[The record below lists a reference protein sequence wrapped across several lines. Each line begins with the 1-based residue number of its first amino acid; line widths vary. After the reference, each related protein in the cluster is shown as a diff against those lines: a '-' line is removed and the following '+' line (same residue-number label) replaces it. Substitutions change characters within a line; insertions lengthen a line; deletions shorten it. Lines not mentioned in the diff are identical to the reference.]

1 MLSILGHLI
10 TLTHLLTPEK
20 YYKPW
25 ELLPG
30 DEAIIKRQIGDA
42 EDVIQKEIS
51 QFEAEN
57 PPEAEEP
64 TPTTNGKPSE
74 PRDPPADPP
83 SETVGS
89 ATTLEDHSNSVIH
102 SNTNIDPKSPDAS
115 NIAPKVVESSEAL
128 KDNGDDAGE
137 IVLEGEEDTVIY

>member
-1 MLSILGHLI
+1 MS
-10 TLTHLLTPEK
+10 K

-30 DEAIIKRQIGDA
+30 DEAIIKRQIEEA
-42 EDVIQKEIS
+42 EDIIHKETS

-57 PPEAEEP
+57 PLENEDS
-64 TPTTNGKPSE
+64 TPVMNGKSRE
-74 PRDPPADPP
+74 PNDLPVDS

-89 ATTLEDHSNSVIH
+89 ATNLEERSGSEIRND
-102 SNTNIDPKSPDAS
+102 TNAGSKSPVMS
-115 NIAPKVVESSEAL
+115 NYVPKVVESSEAP
-128 KDNGDDAGE
+128 KDHGDDAGE

>member
-1 MLSILGHLI
+1 MLTFL
-10 TLTHLLTPEK
+10 K

-30 DEAIIKRQIGDA
+30 DEAIIKRQIKEA
-42 EDVIQKEIS
+42 EDIIQKETS

-57 PPEAEEP
+57 PPETEETVSAP
-64 TPTTNGKPSE
+64 NGELPE
-74 PRDPPADPP
+74 TGDPPLDS

-89 ATTLEDHSNSVIH
+89 AIKIEEPPSSEMHDD
-102 SNTNIDPKSPDAS
+102 TNPVPKSPDMS
-115 NIAPKVVESSEAL
+115 NNTQKAVESSEAL
-128 KDNGDDAGE
+128 KDHGDDAGE